1 MTNKPGTDP
10 LEEVRQ
16 MRLKKLKACALKQKA
31 EMEGM
36 LQAAEQQQNAGAEDG
51 ASVTA
56 GAEDNRRAD

>member
-16 MRLKKLKACALKQKA
+16 MRLKKLKACALRQKA

-36 LQAAEQQQNAGAEDG
+36 LQAAEQQQNAGTEDG